1 MNHKIGIYLLLVGLR
16 RSSTSVAYHTEAQV
30 ASCSFSGRLASAAMA
45 FTGSRGVFMRDGESR
60 ALTNEMPPPSLEGV
74 ISTDLRLWNLL

>member
-1 MNHKIGIYLLLVGLR
+1 M
-16 RSSTSVAYHTEAQV
+16 